1 MIRSTLQNKTNSDNI
16 IKYNK
21 MTNLKDYLEIKTLI
35 DRVETVSDAEWQIRY
50 AFDKIIPQL
59 LKDGF
64 EADDIIKYLTIK
76 VYENINK
83 VDNINVEAE
92 TVEA

>member
-1 MIRSTLQNKTNSDNI
+1 MK
-16 IKYNK
+16 
-21 MTNLKDYLEIKTLI
+21 NLKDYLDIKTLI

-76 VYENINK
+76 VYEHINK
-83 VDNINVEAE
+83 VGNINVEAE
-92 TVEA
+92 EIKA

>member
-1 MIRSTLQNKTNSDNI
+1 
-16 IKYNK
+16 

-35 DRVETVSDAEWQIRY
+35 DRVETVSDAEWQTRY
-50 AFDKIIPQL
+50 AFDKIVPQL

-76 VYENINK
+76 VHEYINK
-83 VDNINVEAE
+83 VENIDVEIEEIKA
-92 TVEA
+92 

>member
-1 MIRSTLQNKTNSDNI
+1 
-16 IKYNK
+16 

-35 DRVETVSDAEWQIRY
+35 DRVETVSDAEWQTKY

-64 EADDIIKYLTIK
+64 EAEDIIKYFTVK
-76 VYENINK
+76 VHEHINK
-83 VDNINVEAE
+83 VENIDVEIAE
-92 TVEA
+92 IKA

>member
-1 MIRSTLQNKTNSDNI
+1 
-16 IKYNK
+16 

-35 DRVETVSDAEWQIRY
+35 DRVETVSDAEWQTKY

-64 EADDIIKYLTIK
+64 EAEDIIKYFTVK
-76 VYENINK
+76 VHEHINK
-83 VDNINVEAE
+83 VENIDVEIEEIKA
-92 TVEA
+92 

>member
-1 MIRSTLQNKTNSDNI
+1 MIRSTLQNKTNSD
-16 IKYNK
+16 
-21 MTNLKDYLEIKTLI
+21 
-35 DRVETVSDAEWQIRY
+35 EWQIRY

-64 EADDIIKYLTIK
+64 DAEDIIKYLTIK

-92 TVEA
+92 EIKA

>member
-1 MIRSTLQNKTNSDNI
+1 MKNLQ
-16 IKYNK
+16 
-21 MTNLKDYLEIKTLI
+21 DYLEIKTLI

-64 EADDIIKYLTIK
+64 DAEDIIK
-76 VYENINK
+76 
-83 VDNINVEAE
+83 
-92 TVEA
+92 

>member
-1 MIRSTLQNKTNSDNI
+1 
-16 IKYNK
+16 

-35 DRVETVSDAEWQIRY
+35 DRVETVSDAEWQTRY
-50 AFDKIIPQL
+50 AFDKIVPQL

-76 VYENINK
+76 VHEHINKVENMDVEYENINPEVK
-83 VDNINVEAE
+83 A
-92 TVEA
+92 

>member
-1 MIRSTLQNKTNSDNI
+1 
-16 IKYNK
+16 

-35 DRVETVSDAEWQIRY
+35 DRVETVSDAEWQTRY

-64 EADDIIKYLTIK
+64 DAEDIIKYLTIK
-76 VYENINK
+76 VHESINK
-83 VDNINVEAE
+83 IDNIEVNAE
-92 TVEA
+92 EIKAK